1 MMSEDERR
9 NAEAGQAARP
19 RPPPNRRRDKA
30 QLSCNLCRRRKLK
43 CDRVRPSCGNC
54 VRRRV
59 ESQCIFPAHSTLESG
74 RQVEAL
80 PTTANTLERLRQ
92 LEENVVNMMQR
103 HGPSEHVLESNALLT
118 PGSSASN
125 GITTDDEPMREH
137 TGTTPDC
144 SNWSS
149 ILQWLRNSSGS
160 RLGNAA
166 RVEQRCS
173 GPLLLYGCPPATSIE
188 ELLECLPPRH
198 LVNRLISN
206 YFNGLDLSSAIVH
219 GPEFLKEYENFWD
232 NPTAVA
238 PFWLALL
245 YAMLCTSIQFQ
256 IANPENPV
264 LTEEVLGPSFDQ
276 YKVKVVQC
284 LMFGG
289 YTNGG
294 PYAIQALM
302 HYAIVELF
310 VMKDADTGV
319 WVLVGILVN
328 VAMKMSYHRDPACFP
343 NISPYEAEMR
353 RRLWRSI
360 AVLDSAI
367 SESVGVQRLMRNVN
381 DVAEPRNLLDSD
393 FDSNTTVLPP
403 ARPDTE
409 PTPMLYCLAKG
420 RALAVFGQ
428 VTDLVTASR
437 LCPYTEVMSV
447 DSILAKACSEV
458 PVCYKWKPL
467 SHSITDSAQ
476 IICRR
481 MYLEIVYLKARM
493 VLHLKYVVQ
502 SKNPNQHAYS
512 RSTIFEAITRL
523 LELHHICDE
532 ETQPSGQLFSVRWR
546 YLIAV
551 HQNFLLA
558 SIAACFFL
566 EHNKSDLSH
575 ENLETLKELCR
586 KSQGIWIRASRSS
599 TEAMKAAEALRIA
612 LDDLG
617 GPDISLPYQESP
629 VPGLDPAPGGWESS
643 YLPGYFGGFDL
654 PFPYINLFDGL
665 SIPPTPYTTPDTLLV
680 PPVTGQSGHYL
691 IHNSWVTSP

>member
-137 TGTTPDC
+137 T
-144 SNWSS
+144 
-149 ILQWLRNSSGS
+149 
-160 RLGNAA
+160 
-166 RVEQRCS
+166 
-173 GPLLLYGCPPATSIE
+173 
-188 ELLECLPPRH
+188 
-198 LVNRLISN
+198 
-206 YFNGLDLSSAIVH
+206 AIVH

-264 LTEEVLGPSFDQ
+264 LTEEVLGPSFDK

-493 VLHLKYVVQ
+493 VLHL
-502 SKNPNQHAYS
+502 N
-512 RSTIFEAITRL
+512 TIFEAITRL